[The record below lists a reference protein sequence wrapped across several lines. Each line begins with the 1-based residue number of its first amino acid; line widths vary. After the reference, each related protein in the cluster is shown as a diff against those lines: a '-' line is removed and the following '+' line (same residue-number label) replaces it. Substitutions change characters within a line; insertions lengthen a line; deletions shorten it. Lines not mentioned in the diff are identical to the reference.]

1 MPIQRPLGAQ
11 QGFIALITRSEQ
23 QPDKCS
29 FDVKAR
35 LYVSNK
41 FVGTGGRWCH
51 HAPVHRSRMQRQ
63 QVPWQPSYM
72 MISMRR

>member
-1 MPIQRPLGAQ
+1 MHVQTVPRTQVAAPEDACVPIERPLGAH

-35 LYVSNK
+35 L
-41 FVGTGGRWCH
+41 R
-51 HAPVHRSRMQRQ
+51 ARS
-63 QVPWQPSYM
+63 PCSSWPAHELE
-72 MISMRR
+72 